1 MKSLFENP
9 CRAVKVYYP
18 IGQINAFSKHQ
29 PFNEIRIE
37 NSDYRLDSPVFMAN
51 LEGVSCG
58 KTGPF
63 GGQKQAKNTVFH
75 HFSQIE
81 MPRMKGI

>member
-1 MKSLFENP
+1 MKSLFENT
-9 CRAVKVYYP
+9 CRAVKVYYT

-51 LEGVSCG
+51 LEGVSCA
-58 KTGPF
+58 KTREIC
-63 GGQKQAKNTVFH
+63 
-75 HFSQIE
+75 QILNV
-81 MPRMKGI
+81 RNLT

>member
-1 MKSLFENP
+1 
-9 CRAVKVYYP
+9 
-18 IGQINAFSKHQ
+18 
-29 PFNEIRIE
+29 
-37 NSDYRLDSPVFMAN
+37 MAN

-75 HFSQIE
+75 HFYQIE
-81 MPRMKGI
+81 MSRMKGI

>member
-37 NSDYRLDSPVFMAN
+37 NPDYRLDSPVFMAN
-51 LEGVSCG
+51 CEGVSC
-58 KTGPF
+58 

-75 HFSQIE
+75 HFYQIE

>member
-18 IGQINAFSKHQ
+18 IGQINAVSKHQ
-29 PFNEIRIE
+29 PKIRIE

-51 LEGVSCG
+51 
-58 KTGPF
+58 F
-63 GGQKQAKNTVFH
+63 
-75 HFSQIE
+75 
-81 MPRMKGI
+81 

>member
-58 KTGPF
+58 KKN
-63 GGQKQAKNTVFH
+63 KQAHLAAKNKQKTRCFITFLKLRCPV
-75 HFSQIE
+75 
-81 MPRMKGI
+81 